1 MESVYKGIK
10 AILLFLIMIILIQTI
25 LGDKATENFTILL
38 LFTMVI
44 LNSDYFVK
52 VIESISSNLTDNI
65 KNGG

>member
-1 MESVYKGIK
+1 MEAVYKGIK
-10 AILLFLIMIILIQTI
+10 AILLFLIMIILIQTV

-52 VIESISSNLTDNI
+52 MVESITNNLTDNI

>member
-10 AILLFLIMIILIQTI
+10 AILLFLIMIILIQTVI
-25 LGDKATENFTILL
+25 GDKGAENFTLLL

-44 LNSDYFVK
+44 LNSDDFVN
-52 VIESISSNLTDNI
+52 IIGAISKNLTDNI